1 MGMTALA
8 MGGSNQSLFLIAAL
22 FVGQGIIRGQGSA
35 AVPLLILGLLLSWA
49 AAPGWTELVLMYP
62 KRVGGIAATCGEAFR
77 PYSFILANLTGVCYW
92 WGWVPTCGLTAL
104 LSASAIHAWYLPSVP
119 ISLLASGLVLFFT
132 LVNLLGIKW
141 VTRMIVP
148 IATIS
153 AVLAFLSGFVPIITG
168 HVDWRQATT
177 FTLTIPFAGKFGQ
190 LTSLMAGLYLI
201 GFAAPAF
208 EAAACHVGEAINPE
222 KSIPR
227 AMFASGAMAGLY
239 FIVLPIVWLGTIGS
253 DAMSQDLATVLGPTF
268 APLLGSAAKGAAIWF
283 MIFNMFHGTVQPL
296 AGAARTLSQLSEDG
310 LLPRSLAKR
319 SRTDAPYVAI
329 LLTAGMSIFFLLIG
343 DPIWLIAAANFTYL
357 ISICLASVA
366 VWLLRRDAPEMKRPY
381 RAPRGTIMLGVI
393 AAGVWGLSALLGFQ
407 QFGLPTV
414 IFGLIFAYAGTA
426 LYAWRKYS
434 DRRRLGLPGVARSLH
449 IKLTGAMLLVLV
461 LDGAGYLMA
470 VTSMP
475 PGNDALRAALE
486 DVFVAVALL
495 TISVGLVLPGMIAHS
510 AEEISNAA
518 KRLATGT
525 LADFSR
531 AMEALGSGNLE
542 AAHAHV
548 DIRPVVVNSRDEVG
562 DMAKSFNTMQA
573 EIGRAALGLEGARE
587 GLRHARE
594 ELVEIN
600 ESLEQRVE
608 ERTAEVS
615 AYRELAERKR
625 SEEERERIFS
635 LSVDLM
641 CVARTDGF
649 FKRTNPSFEKI
660 LGFSEDELLAKSFL
674 DIVHADDRATA
685 IEAVRQLKQGV
696 SAMDFEIRCGCKDG
710 TYKIFSWAA
719 VPVVENGVFY
729 AVGRDMTERKQIAED
744 LEEARDAAIES
755 ARLKSEFLANMSHEL
770 RTPMNG
776 VIGMT
781 GVLLDTELSL
791 DQRDYAETI
800 RDSGEALLV
809 IINDILDFSKIEAG
823 KLRYEKID
831 FELLAVVEG
840 VVELLAERAEDKGI
854 EIASL
859 IESDVPCNLRGDPG
873 RLRQVLTN
881 LVGNAVKFTE
891 AGEVVLRVIQVCQ
904 TATHA
909 TLRFAITDTGIGITK
924 ESQRRLFQAFV
935 QADGSTTRKYGGTGL
950 GLAISRQLIELMDGE
965 IGVESAPGAGSTF
978 WFTARFEKQPA
989 GAGASP
995 RRRAWFEGL
1004 RALIVDDNET
1014 NGRIVERQ
1022 LDSWG
1027 MQATRVVGGAEALA
1041 AFRREAAAGRPYDLA
1056 ILDMQMPKMDGMTLA
1071 RSIKSDAAISA
1082 TRLLMLTPF
1091 SRRSEWEEMRRQAGV
1106 SQCLTKPVKQ
1116 TQLFEALANIMAEH
1130 VDAARAGETATHA
1143 LTQEERPVP
1152 PGQMSPESGDAPLRI
1167 LLAED
1172 NAVNRKVALSQLEK
1186 LGYRADAAVN
1196 GLEVLTALSTIPYPI
1211 VLMDCQMPLMDGYE
1225 TTAEIRRREHGSSHR
1240 TVIIAMTAHALQGER
1255 EKCLSAGMDD
1265 YLSKPV
1271 KPLELAE
1278 ILERWGTLV
1287 VPETRTAPPDTAA
1300 GEVIDLTVLES
1311 LRDLQQEGA
1320 PDLIEKLIELY
1331 LSDTRAR
1338 LAKLHVA
1345 LKLKDASA
1353 LQQLAHSLKGS
1364 CSNLGVRGVAAL
1376 CAELEETL
1384 DDGGLDGAGALL
1396 TRLEAEFERV
1406 QDHFLSLA

>member
-1 MGMTALA
+1 MTALA

-22 FVGQGIIRGQGSA
+22 FVGQGTISGQGSA
-35 AVPLLILGLLLSWA
+35 AVPLLIVGLLLSWA
-49 AAPGWTELVLMYP
+49 AAPGWTELILMYP

-77 PYSFILANLTGVCYW
+77 PYSLILANLTGVCYW

-104 LSASAIHAWYLPSVP
+104 LSASAIHSWYLPGVP
-119 ISLLASGLVLFFT
+119 ISLLAIGLVLFFAF
-132 LVNLLGIKW
+132 VNLLGIKW

-168 HVDWRQATT
+168 HVDWHQATT

-222 KSIPR
+222 KSVPR
-227 AMFASGAMAGLY
+227 AMFASGAMAGLF

-253 DAMSQDLATVLGPTF
+253 DGMGQDLAAVLGPTF

-319 SRTDAPYVAI
+319 TRTDAPYVAI
-329 LLTAGMSIFFLLIG
+329 LLTAAMSIFFLLIG

-357 ISICLASVA
+357 IGICLPSIA

-381 RAPRGTIMLGVI
+381 RAPRGTVALGVI
-393 AAGVWGLSALLGFQ
+393 AASIWGLSALLGFQ

-414 IFGLIFAYAGTA
+414 IFGLLFAYSGTA
-426 LYAWRKYS
+426 LYAWRKFS
-434 DRRRLGLPGVARSLH
+434 DRRRAGLPGIARSLH

-475 PGNDALRAALE
+475 PGDEALRTALE
-486 DVFVAVALL
+486 DVFVAVAML

-542 AAHAHV
+542 AAHAQV
-548 DIRPVVVNSRDEVG
+548 DIRSVIVHSRDEVG
-562 DMAKSFNTMQA
+562 EMAESFNIMQA
-573 EIGRAALGLEGARE
+573 EVLRAALGLEGARE
-587 GLRHARE
+587 GLQHARE

-600 ESLEQRVE
+600 ASLEQRVE

-615 AYRELAERKR
+615 AYRELEERKR

-660 LGFSEDELLAKSFL
+660 LGFTEDELLAKSFL
-674 DIVHADDRATA
+674 DIVHADDRATV
-685 IEAVRQLKQGV
+685 IEAINQLKQGV
-696 SAMDFEIRCGCKDG
+696 SAMDFEIRCCCQDG
-710 TYKIFSWAA
+710 TFKFFSWAA

-781 GVLLDTELSL
+781 GVLLDTELSV
-791 DQRDYAETI
+791 DQRDFAETI
-800 RDSGEALLV
+800 RDSGEALMT

-831 FELLAVVEG
+831 FDLFPAVEG
-840 VVELLAERAEDKGI
+840 VVELLAERAEFKGI
-854 EIASL
+854 ALASF
-859 IESDVPCNLRGDPG
+859 IESDVPVALRGDPG

-881 LVGNAVKFTE
+881 LIGNAVKFTE
-891 AGEVVLRVIQVCQ
+891 VGEVVVRVTKKCE
-904 TATHA
+904 TDTHA
-909 TLRFAITDTGIGITK
+909 TLRFAVTDTGIGISK

-950 GLAISRQLIELMDGE
+950 GLAISKQLVELMDGE
-965 IGVESAPGAGSTF
+965 IGVESKTGKGSTF
-978 WFTARFEKQPA
+978 WFTARFEKQTT
-989 GAGASP
+989 
-995 RRRAWFEGL
+995 RQ
-1004 RALIVDDNET
+1004 VET
-1014 NGRIVERQ
+1014 
-1022 LDSWG
+1022 
-1027 MQATRVVGGAEALA
+1027 
-1041 AFRREAAAGRPYDLA
+1041 
-1056 ILDMQMPKMDGMTLA
+1056 
-1071 RSIKSDAAISA
+1071 
-1082 TRLLMLTPF
+1082 
-1091 SRRSEWEEMRRQAGV
+1091 
-1106 SQCLTKPVKQ
+1106 
-1116 TQLFEALANIMAEH
+1116 ALANTI
-1130 VDAARAGETATHA
+1130 ETQTMPFTKSLPANQRQH
-1143 LTQEERPVP
+1143 LH
-1152 PGQMSPESGDAPLRI
+1152 I

-1172 NAVNRKVALSQLEK
+1172 NAVNQKVAHSQLHK
-1186 LGYRADAAVN
+1186 LGYTADAVSN
-1196 GLEVLTALSTIPYPI
+1196 GLEVLDAFATLPYPI

-1225 TTAEIRRREHGSSHR
+1225 ATAEIRRREAGSHQR
-1240 TVIIAMTAHALQGER
+1240 TVIIAMTAHALAGER
-1255 EKCLSAGMDD
+1255 EKCLAAGMDD

-1271 KPLELAE
+1271 KAHELSE
-1278 ILERWGTLV
+1278 VLERWS
-1287 VPETRTAPPDTAA
+1287 APAIQSTQTGPLDTSPAA
-1300 GEVIDLTVLES
+1300 REIIDLTVLES
-1311 LRDLQQEGA
+1311 FRELQQEGE
-1320 PDLIEKLIELY
+1320 PDLVSELINLYINDTQVRLIELHAAMKRK
-1331 LSDTRAR
+1331 DTQ
-1338 LAKLHVA
+1338 A
-1345 LKLKDASA
+1345 LKRVT
-1353 LQQLAHSLKGS
+1353 HSLKGS
-1364 CSNLGVRGVAAL
+1364 SSNLGILGMASL
-1376 CAELEETL
+1376 CSELEEKVDGDTL
-1384 DDGGLDGAGALL
+1384 DEGGALPG
-1396 TRLEAEFERV
+1396 RLEEEFARVMKAFAGEREMV
-1406 QDHFLSLA
+1406 NQ